1 MTPGMGPPP
10 ERLRRT
16 PPGGRHRWTGGA
28 GSTVAAW
35 FGRCA
40 STLACALIA
49 GAVSAADPVVTVVVE
64 HMRFEPAS
72 VVVKA
77 GTVVRWVNR
86 EKRTSHSVLFTGP
99 DGFESERFL
108 PDEQYER
115 RFDRPGRYAYVCGPH
130 PDMKGVVEVTP

>member
-1 MTPGMGPPP
+1 MTPPEAPSALPPRGAP
-10 ERLRRT
+10 LADRRSRIR
-16 PPGGRHRWTGGA
+16 GGCLARW
-28 GSTVAAW
+28 
-35 FGRCA
+35 
-40 STLACALIA
+40 ALI
-49 GAVSAADPVVTVVVE
+49 GAVLAGPALAADPVVTVVVE

-130 PDMKGVVEVTP
+130 PDMKGLVEVTP

>member
-1 MTPGMGPPP
+1 MD
-10 ERLRRT
+10 RQSRIH
-16 PPGGRHRWTGGA
+16 GGRLVRWALVGA
-28 GSTVAAW
+28 IFAGP
-35 FGRCA
+35 
-40 STLACALIA
+40 AL
-49 GAVSAADPVVTVVVE
+49 AADPVVTVVVQD
-64 HMRFEPAS
+64 MRFEPAS

-86 EKRTSHSVLFTGP
+86 EKRTSHSVLFTGA

-115 RFDRPGRYAYVCGPH
+115 RFDKPGRYAYVCGPH